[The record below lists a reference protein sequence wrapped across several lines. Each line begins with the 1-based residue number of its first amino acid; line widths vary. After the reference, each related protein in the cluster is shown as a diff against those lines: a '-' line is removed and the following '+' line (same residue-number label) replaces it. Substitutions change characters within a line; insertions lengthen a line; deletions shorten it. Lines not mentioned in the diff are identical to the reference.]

1 MKKNKLLLATAIL
14 ATALGTASLNQN
26 VKAETAGVVTGKSL
40 QVTKTMTYDDEEVLM
55 PETAFTFT
63 IEPDMTASGKEGD
76 LDIKNGIVEGLDKQ
90 VTVKYKNTDKT
101 SQKTKIAQFDFSKV
115 KFPAIGVYRYM
126 VSEKNDKK
134 DGIRYDDKK
143 WTVDVYVG
151 NKANNEEG
159 FEVLYIVSKEGTS
172 STKKPIEFTNSI
184 KTTSLKIE
192 KQITGNTGDHKK
204 AFNFTLTLQPNEYY
218 EASSVVKIEE
228 NGQTKDVK
236 IGEAYKFTLNDSQ
249 SVILSKLPVGINYK
263 VEEAEANQ
271 GGYTT
276 TATLKDGEKLSTYN
290 LGQEHKTDKT
300 ADEIVVTNNRD
311 TQVPTGVV
319 GTFAPFAVLS
329 IVAIGGVIYITKR
342 KKA

>member
-172 STKKPIEFTNSI
+172 STKNQLNLQTL
-184 KTTSLKIE
+184 LK
-192 KQITGNTGDHKK
+192 
-204 AFNFTLTLQPNEYY
+204 L
-218 EASSVVKIEE
+218 
-228 NGQTKDVK
+228 
-236 IGEAYKFTLNDSQ
+236 
-249 SVILSKLPVGINYK
+249 LP
-263 VEEAEANQ
+263 
-271 GGYTT
+271 
-276 TATLKDGEKLSTYN
+276 
-290 LGQEHKTDKT
+290 
-300 ADEIVVTNNRD
+300 
-311 TQVPTGVV
+311 
-319 GTFAPFAVLS
+319 
-329 IVAIGGVIYITKR
+329 
-342 KKA
+342 